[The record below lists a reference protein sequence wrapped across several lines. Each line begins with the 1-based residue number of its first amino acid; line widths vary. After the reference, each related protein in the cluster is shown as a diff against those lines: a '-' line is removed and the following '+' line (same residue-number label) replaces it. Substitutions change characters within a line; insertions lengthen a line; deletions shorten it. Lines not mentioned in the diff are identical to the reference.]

1 MKITLTEIRY
11 EKKQGTKTVWV
22 ETEREQREITEKQY
36 KNIIDAAPFFR
47 RLGGSEYL
55 ERGYTE
61 CGYRV
66 VRMLS
71 TSPDKEYR
79 TERLFNFVWE

>member
-1 MKITLTEIRY
+1 MKIKLTKISY
-11 EKKQGTKTVWV
+11 EKKAGTKTVWV
-22 ETEREQREITEKQY
+22 ETEREKREITEEQY
-36 KNIIDAAPFFR
+36 KNIIDAVPFFR

-66 VRMLS
+66 VRILS
-71 TSPDKEYR
+71 TSPNKECR
-79 TERLFNFVWE
+79 VERRFNFVWE

>member
-1 MKITLTEIRY
+1 MKITLTEISY
-11 EKKQGTKTVWV
+11 TKKPGTKTVWV

-36 KNIIDAAPFFR
+36 KNIVDAAPFFR

-71 TSPDKEYR
+71 TSPDKEHR

>member
-1 MKITLTEIRY
+1 MKITLTEIRF

-36 KNIIDAAPFFR
+36 KNIIEAAPFFR

-71 TSPDKEYR
+71 TSPDKECR